1 MYILILAVTTFLPD
15 STDQMDPDFIFF
27 SSPCPNSTAPVAL
40 PFVTGGVSV
49 LLSLITV
56 PGNLLVVM
64 AVFIDPNKDLR
75 SPFMYFVANLAMADL
90 LVGLVTDPVSAIY
103 HIKNALGLIDYELLI
118 PSVHMPFFI
127 SCTASVLSLAA
138 LTVDRYLAITSPF
151 KYRATLNT
159 MRAVIACV
167 IVWTLSL
174 SFPFAYLYL
183 GFFHYAFLFANTA
196 VVLTFVVLLFA
207 YIRIYKIFRRQVR
220 EWDSLHD
227 STEENRAKKVTMRWE
242 QKITKTLLI
251 MLVLFISCYLPACA
265 FIYVINLCTTCDC
278 DLVLWAR
285 DLQFLLILANS
296 SMNPFIY
303 SWRLYNCRRAFLW
316 IVTCGKKGNKRKN
329 CSFEMHTMR
338 RMSTPSGTWGHDIL
352 SHEIAIVTVTL
363 AMFLRDKSNF
373 VAPKASSWLHYK
385 KVDFSKLSVC
395 YRPRSCRL

>member
-1 MYILILAVTTFLPD
+1 MENAFTFSTTPCLN
-15 STDQMDPDFIFF
+15 
-27 SSPCPNSTAPVAL
+27 SSAPVVL
-40 PFVTGGVSV
+40 PFITGGASA
-49 LLSLITV
+49 LLCLITV

-103 HIKNALGLIDYELLI
+103 HIKNALGLIDYETLM
-118 PSVHMPFFI
+118 PFVHMPFFI

-138 LTVDRYLAITSPF
+138 LTMDRYLAITSPF
-151 KYRATLNT
+151 RYRATLNT
-159 MRAVIACV
+159 MRAVVACV

-174 SFPFAYLYL
+174 SFPFAYLYV

-196 VVLTFVVLLFA
+196 VALTFLVLLFA

-227 STEENRAKKVTMRWE
+227 STEENRAKKRTMRWE

-251 MLVLFISCYLPACA
+251 MLVLFISCYLPACSL
-265 FIYVINLCTTCDC
+265 IYVINVCSTCNC
-278 DLVLWAR
+278 DLVMWAR

-316 IVTCGKKGNKRKN
+316 IVTCGKKGNKLRKY
-329 CSFEMHTMR
+329 SFEMRTLR
-338 RMSTPSGTWGHDIL
+338 RVSTPTPD
-352 SHEIAIVTVTL
+352 
-363 AMFLRDKSNF
+363 
-373 VAPKASSWLHYK
+373 P
-385 KVDFSKLSVC
+385 
-395 YRPRSCRL
+395 

>member
-1 MYILILAVTTFLPD
+1 MDQASVFFTTPCLNSSAPAV
-15 STDQMDPDFIFF
+15 
-27 SSPCPNSTAPVAL
+27 L
-40 PFVTGGVSV
+40 PFITGGVSA
-49 LLSLITV
+49 LLCLITV

-64 AVFIDPNKDLR
+64 AVTIDPNKDLR

-103 HIKNALGLIDYELLI
+103 HIKNALGVIDYDTLI

-151 KYRATLNT
+151 RYRATLNT
-159 MRAVIACV
+159 MRAFITCV
-167 IVWTLSL
+167 IVWMLSL

-196 VVLTFVVLLFA
+196 VVLTFLVLLFA
-207 YIRIYKIFRRQVR
+207 YVRIYKIFRRQVR

-227 STEENRAKKVTMRWE
+227 STEENRAKKRTMRWE

-265 FIYVINLCTTCDC
+265 FIYVINLCTTCKC

-285 DLQFLLILANS
+285 DLQFLLILVNS
-296 SMNPFIY
+296 AMNPFIY

-316 IVTCGKKGNKRKN
+316 IVTCGKKGKKRRES
-329 CSFEMHTMR
+329 SFEMRTMR
-338 RMSTPSGTWGHDIL
+338 RVSTLPNG
-352 SHEIAIVTVTL
+352 VTY
-363 AMFLRDKSNF
+363 SE
-373 VAPKASSWLHYK
+373 
-385 KVDFSKLSVC
+385 
-395 YRPRSCRL
+395 